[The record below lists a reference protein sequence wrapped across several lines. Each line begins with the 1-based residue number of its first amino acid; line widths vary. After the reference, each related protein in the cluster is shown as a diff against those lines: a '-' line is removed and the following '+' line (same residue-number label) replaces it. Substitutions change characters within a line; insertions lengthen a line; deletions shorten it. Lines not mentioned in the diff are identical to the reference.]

1 MQMAFLSLLAELLE
15 LLVPFLKV
23 LQEEAAPPGLEQQQ
37 QQPFY
42 GSLSAWSGS

>member
-37 QQPFY
+37 PFY

>member
-37 QQPFY
+37 QPFY
-42 GSLSAWSGS
+42 GSLSTWPGS